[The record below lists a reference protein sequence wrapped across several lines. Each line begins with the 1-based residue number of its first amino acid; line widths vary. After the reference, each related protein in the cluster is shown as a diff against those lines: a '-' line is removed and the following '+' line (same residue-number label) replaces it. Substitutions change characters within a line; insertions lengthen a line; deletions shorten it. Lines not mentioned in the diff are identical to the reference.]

1 MISRKIPNPGSRKMK
16 VRLNKYLT
24 LCGLGS
30 RRKVEE
36 LIVSGAVAVNGT
48 VVTNLATVIDTDI
61 DKVSC
66 SGELLNPIDKK
77 FYLILH
83 KPKGYVT
90 TLQDEKGRATV
101 MELIPERYV
110 HAGVMP
116 VGRLDMDTE
125 GLLIFTNDG
134 DLAYRLTRPS
144 FKVQKEY
151 IVDLDRP
158 IQEIDRLRI
167 EKGYFVHQIK
177 VKTGAATVT
186 VLGKTGYTVRMIIS
200 EGKKRQIR
208 YSFKNLGYKVV
219 KLKRISYGPISLGRL
234 NRGEYRLLKDSEVK
248 QLWKSTGTG
257 KSDNLKMIDDNKKVR

>member
-1 MISRKIPNPGSRKMK
+1 MK

-36 LIVSGAVAVNGT
+36 LIISGAVEINGS
-48 VVTNLATVIDTDI
+48 VVTNLATIIDSDTDR
-61 DKVSC
+61 VSC
-66 SGELLNPIDKK
+66 NGQSLNAVEKNYYI
-77 FYLILH
+77 ILN
-83 KPKGYVT
+83 KPRGYVT

-101 MELIPERYV
+101 MELIPERFV
-110 HAGVMP
+110 KAGVMP

-125 GLLIFTNDG
+125 GLLILTNDG

-144 FKVQKEY
+144 FKVTKEY
-151 IVDLDRP
+151 IVDLDKP
-158 IQEIDRLRI
+158 IEEIDRQRI
-167 EKGYFVHQIK
+167 EKGFFVHQIK

-186 VLGKTGYTVRMIIS
+186 VLGKSGYTVKMIIS

-219 KLKRISYGPISLGRL
+219 KLKRIAYGPLTLGRM
-234 NRGEYRLLKDSEVK
+234 NRGEYRLLKESEVK
-248 QLWKSTGTG
+248 QLRKSTEAAG
-257 KSDNLKMIDDNKKVR
+257 KEKKAL

>member
-1 MISRKIPNPGSRKMK
+1 MK

-36 LIVSGAVAVNGT
+36 LIISGAVEINGS
-48 VVTNLATVIDTDI
+48 VVTNLATIIDSDTDR
-61 DKVSC
+61 VSC
-66 SGELLNPIDKK
+66 NGQSLNAVEKNYYI
-77 FYLILH
+77 ILN
-83 KPKGYVT
+83 KPRGYVT

-101 MELIPERYV
+101 MELIPERFV
-110 HAGVMP
+110 KAGVMP

-125 GLLIFTNDG
+125 GLLILTNDG

-144 FKVQKEY
+144 FKVTKEY
-151 IVDLDRP
+151 VVDLDKP
-158 IQEIDRLRI
+158 IEEIDRQRI
-167 EKGYFVHQIK
+167 EKGFFVHQIK

-186 VLGKTGYTVRMIIS
+186 VLGKSGYTVKMIIS

-219 KLKRISYGPISLGRL
+219 KLKRIAYGPLTLGRM
-234 NRGEYRLLKDSEVK
+234 NRGEYRLLKESEVK
-248 QLWKSTGTG
+248 QLRKSTEAAG
-257 KSDNLKMIDDNKKVR
+257 KEKKAL

>member
-1 MISRKIPNPGSRKMK
+1 MNPKLRSRKMK

-24 LCGLGS
+24 LCSLGS

-36 LIVSGAVAVNGT
+36 LIVAGTVQINGS
-48 VVTNLATVIDTDI
+48 VVTNLATIIDSETDR
-61 DKVSC
+61 VSC
-66 SGELLNPIDKK
+66 NGELLNPIDKK
-77 FYLILH
+77 FYLILN
-83 KPKGYVT
+83 KPRGYVT
-90 TLQDEKGRATV
+90 TLMDEKGRATV
-101 MELIPERYV
+101 MELIPERYAN
-110 HAGVMP
+110 AGVMP

-151 IVDLDRP
+151 VVDLDRP

-186 VLGKTGYTVRMIIS
+186 VLGKTGYTVRMVIS

-234 NRGEYRLLKDSEVK
+234 NRGEYRLLKESEVK
-248 QLWKSTGTG
+248 QLWKSTGPG
-257 KSDNLKMIDDNKKVR
+257 RAESPKKEDINKRGR

>member
-1 MISRKIPNPGSRKMK
+1 MK

-36 LIVSGAVAVNGT
+36 LIVSGTIEINGAA
-48 VVTNLATVIDTDI
+48 VTNLATIIDSETDR
-61 DKVSC
+61 VSC
-66 SGELLNPIDKK
+66 NGEMLNPMGKN
-77 FYLILH
+77 FYLMLN

-101 MELIPERYV
+101 MDLIPERFV
-110 HAGVMP
+110 NAGVMP

-125 GLLIFTNDG
+125 GLLLLTNDG

-144 FKVQKEY
+144 FKVPKEY
-151 IVDLDRP
+151 VVDLDRP
-158 IQEIDRLRI
+158 IEETDRQRL

-186 VLGKTGYTVRMIIS
+186 VLGKSGYTVKMIIS

-208 YSFKNLGYKVV
+208 YSFKNLGYNVV
-219 KLKRISYGPISLGRL
+219 KLKRIAYGPLSLGRL
-234 NRGEYRLLKDSEVK
+234 NRGEYRLLKDAEVK
-248 QLWKSTGTG
+248 QLWKSTETE
-257 KSDNLKMIDDNKKVR
+257 KKDNKKGPGK